1 MFGLTPVRPSGMQK
15 GNVYGDFYNA
25 IDNFFNDDFFGRS
38 ITRSSTFP
46 MDIKED
52 EKSYTI
58 EAELPGFTKEEIT
71 LDYNK
76 DTLYIA
82 AEHKQIKEE
91 ANQER
96 KEEVK
101 QEEVEGSKENNEGQK
116 EEVTQEVTQVVDQK
130 TIQGLDQQGKQERY
144 LHRERKNISMQRG
157 IYLKNINK
165 EAIEA
170 KLENGILTV
179 IVPKL
184 VEPENSFKITIQ

>member
-1 MFGLTPVRPSGMQK
+1 MFGLTPVRHNGMQK
-15 GNVYGDFYNA
+15 GNAYGDFYNA

-38 ITRSSTFP
+38 VAGSSAFR
-46 MDIKED
+46 MDVKED
-52 EKSYTI
+52 DKKYLI

-82 AEHKQIKEE
+82 AEHKQMSQEAKENEEGKEAE
-91 ANQER
+91 ANQE
-96 KEEVK
+96 EVK
-101 QEEVEGSKENNEGQK
+101 QVGA
-116 EEVTQEVTQVVDQK
+116 
-130 TIQGLDQQGKQERY
+130 KQEKY

-157 IYLKNINK
+157 IYLENINI

-179 IVPKL
+179 SVPKL
-184 VEPENSFKITIQ
+184 EKPQTSFKITIQ

>member
-1 MFGLTPVRPSGMQK
+1 MFGLTPVRHNGMQK

-38 ITRSSTFP
+38 VAGSSAFR
-46 MDIKED
+46 MDVKED
-52 EKSYTI
+52 DKKYLI
-58 EAELPGFTKEEIT
+58 EAELPGFTKDEII

-91 ANQER
+91 VKEEKEGQEEEINQ
-96 KEEVK
+96 EEVK
-101 QEEVEGSKENNEGQK
+101 QVGA
-116 EEVTQEVTQVVDQK
+116 
-130 TIQGLDQQGKQERY
+130 KQERY
-144 LHRERKNISMQRG
+144 LHRERRNISMQRG
-157 IYLKNINK
+157 IYLENINV

-179 IVPKL
+179 SVPKL
-184 VEPENSFKITIQ
+184 EKPQTSFKITIQ

>member
-1 MFGLTPVRPSGMQK
+1 MFGLTPVRHNDMQK
-15 GNVYGDFYNA
+15 GSAYGDFYNA

-38 ITRSSTFP
+38 VAGSSTFR
-46 MDIKED
+46 MDVKED
-52 EKSYTI
+52 DKKYLI

-91 ANQER
+91 AKEEKEGKGEEVNQ
-96 KEEVK
+96 EEVK
-101 QEEVEGSKENNEGQK
+101 QEK
-116 EEVTQEVTQVVDQK
+116 
-130 TIQGLDQQGKQERY
+130 Y
-144 LHRERKNISMQRG
+144 LHRERRNIAMQRG
-157 IYLKNINK
+157 IYLENINI

-179 IVPKL
+179 SVPKL
-184 VEPENSFKITIQ
+184 EKPQTSFKITIQ